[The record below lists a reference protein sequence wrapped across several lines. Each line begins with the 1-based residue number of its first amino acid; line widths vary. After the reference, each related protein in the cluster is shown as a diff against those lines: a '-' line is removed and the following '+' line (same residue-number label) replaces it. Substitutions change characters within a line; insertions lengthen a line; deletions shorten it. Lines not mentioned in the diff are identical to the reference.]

1 MQIIEDGYG
10 GNDDPYEKAT
20 VNEWSVVQA
29 PQGVS
34 LKPVE
39 GYGEVCVSI
48 VNGVLRVAV
57 YPEVLNDPDPRF
69 AEHALS
75 ELRVPVALLNNEGG
89 V

>member
-10 GNDDPYEKAT
+10 GDADPYEN
-20 VNEWSVVQA
+20 VLVSEWSVAQA

-34 LKPVE
+34 LKPVD

-48 VNGVLRVAV
+48 VNGVLRIAV

-69 AEHALS
+69 ADHALS
-75 ELRVPVALLNNEGG
+75 ELRVPMALLNNEGG

>member
-1 MQIIEDGYG
+1 MKI
-10 GNDDPYEKAT
+10 
-20 VNEWSVVQA
+20 NEWSVVKA

-34 LKPVE
+34 LKPIK
-39 GYGEVCVSI
+39 GYGEVCISV

-57 YPEVLNDPDPRF
+57 YPEILNDPDPRF

-75 ELRVPVALLNNEGG
+75 ELRVPMALLNNEGG

>member
-1 MQIIEDGYG
+1 M
-10 GNDDPYEKAT
+10 KL
-20 VNEWSVVQA
+20 NEWSVAQA

-34 LKPVE
+34 LKPVD

-69 AEHALS
+69 ADHALS
-75 ELRVPVALLNNEGG
+75 ELRVPMALLNNEGG
-89 V
+89 A

>member
-1 MQIIEDGYG
+1 MR
-10 GNDDPYEKAT
+10 

-34 LKPVE
+34 LKPVD
-39 GYGEVCVSI
+39 GYGEICVSV

-69 AEHALS
+69 T
-75 ELRVPVALLNNEGG
+75 
-89 V
+89 

>member
-1 MQIIEDGYG
+1 M
-10 GNDDPYEKAT
+10 KL
-20 VNEWSVVQA
+20 NEWSVVKS

-34 LKPVE
+34 LKPVK
-39 GYGEVCVSI
+39 GCGEVCVSV

-75 ELRVPVALLNNEGG
+75 ELRVPMALLNNEG
-89 V
+89 VK

>member
-1 MQIIEDGYG
+1 MKI
-10 GNDDPYEKAT
+10 
-20 VNEWSVVQA
+20 NEWSVVKA

-34 LKPVE
+34 LKPIK
-39 GYGEVCVSI
+39 GYGEVCISV

-75 ELRVPVALLNNEGG
+75 ELRVPMALLNNEGG